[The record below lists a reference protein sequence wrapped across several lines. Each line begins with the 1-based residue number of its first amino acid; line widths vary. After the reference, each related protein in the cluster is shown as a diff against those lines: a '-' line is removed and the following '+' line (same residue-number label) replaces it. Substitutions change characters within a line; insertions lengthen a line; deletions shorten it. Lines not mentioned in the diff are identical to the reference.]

1 MTFSAAVVGASGFT
15 GMELIRLLSG
25 HDQFD
30 LEVAISNSY
39 AGESIEGAFPSLYG
53 LVGDLKFSELN
64 LGRLEGFDLVF
75 LALPH
80 GEAMNIAP
88 KLLDEFGVRCVLDL
102 GADFRLKDP
111 NIYEKF
117 YSLKHTESEWLSKAS
132 YGLPELT
139 RDRLRGAK
147 LIACAGCYVTAA
159 SLSIDPFIKNNVVDI
174 NSVIVDAASG
184 VTGAGKK
191 LSDSTHFASVDENF
205 TAYSLLNHRH
215 TREIE
220 QVVGATVLFTPH
232 LAPMNRGILSTT
244 YMRLNKQISTEDALH
259 MLRNR
264 YSGERFIY
272 VSQSSPQ
279 TKATLGSN
287 MCHITARV
295 DERTNTLIVISALDN
310 LVKGASGQAVQC
322 ANIALGIEE
331 RTGLLGGGI
340 YP

>member
-1 MTFSAAVVGASGFT
+1 MAFSTAVVGASGFT
-15 GMELIRLLSG
+15 GMELIRLLSR
-25 HDQFD
+25 HDEFN
-30 LEVAISNSY
+30 LEIAFSNSY
-39 AGESIEGAFPSLYG
+39 AGKSIEDSFPNLYG
-53 LVGDLKFSELN
+53 LVGDLKFSELD
-64 LGRLEGFDLVF
+64 LSRIEGFDLVF

-88 KLLDEFGVRCVLDL
+88 KLLDKFGVRCVLDL
-102 GADFRLKDP
+102 GADFRLKDR
-111 NIYEKF
+111 NVYEKF
-117 YSLKHTESEWLSKAS
+117 YSLKHTEPEWLKKAS

-139 RDRLRGAK
+139 RDKLRDAK

-159 SLSIDPFIKNNVVDI
+159 SLSIEPFIMKNVVDI

-205 TAYSLLNHRH
+205 VAYSLLNHRH
-215 TREIE
+215 TPEIE

-244 YMRLNKQISTEDALH
+244 YMRLNKQISADEALDI
-259 MLRNR
+259 LRNR
-264 YSGERFIY
+264 YSGEQFIY

-295 DERTNTLIVISALDN
+295 DERTNTLVVISALDN

-322 ANIALGIEE
+322 ANIALGIDE
-331 RTGLLGGGI
+331 RTGLLGGAI